1 MGAPRE
7 LPDNEKS
14 DLFLTPAE
22 IKELTGRSFRRLQIA
37 QLEDMRIPFHVNAL
51 GNPVVVRANLTGTGA
66 TTKQADKGWK
76 PRVVNG

>member
-7 LPDNEKS
+7 LPENEKS

-22 IKELTGRSFRRLQIA
+22 IKKLTGRSFHRLQIA

-51 GNPVVVRANLTGTGA
+51 GEPVVVRANLTGSVA
-66 TTKQADKGWK
+66 PKPQPQGWK
-76 PRVVNG
+76 PRVVNGQ